1 MTRIWLVAD
10 DYGIAKPV
18 NGAIRDLIAN
28 NRINATSVMVSAPGF
43 DGGEAKLLLEAAA
56 GARHAAIGLH
66 FTLTAP
72 FKPLSTDYAP
82 LKNGAFLPVGRT
94 MAASAFGQLERMTI
108 AVEVQAQIAA
118 FKAAFGRAP
127 DYIDGH
133 QHVQLF
139 APVSDALLH
148 VMRQEAPGA
157 WMRQCGRIPGAAYGD
172 RKAMLLDFLS
182 KRFRKRAAA
191 LGIKT
196 NSAFAGTYNFGDT
209 AEFAALFP
217 KFLKGLPEGGLIMC
231 HPGIVDHAL
240 IALDKLTTL
249 REREYDYFKSDAFPA
264 ALAANNVTL
273 L

>member
-1 MTRIWLVAD
+1 MTGIWLVAD

-28 NRINATSVMVSAPGF
+28 NRINATSVMVGAPGF
-43 DGGEAKLLLEAAA
+43 DGDEAKLLLEAAA
-56 GARHAAIGLH
+56 KARHAAIGLH

-72 FKPLSTDYAP
+72 FKPLSNDYGP
-82 LKNGAFLPVGRT
+82 TQGDKFLSLGRT
-94 MAASAFGQLERMTI
+94 MAASVFGQLERMTI
-108 AVEVQAQIAA
+108 AAEVQAQIDA
-118 FKAAFGRAP
+118 FKSAFGRAP
-127 DYIDGH
+127 DYVDGH

-148 VMRQEAPGA
+148 VIKQEAPNA
-157 WMRQCGRIPGAAYGD
+157 WVRQCGRVADAAYGD
-172 RKAMLLDFLS
+172 RKAWLLDFLS
-182 KRFRKRAAA
+182 ARFRRKAAA

-196 NSAFAGTYNFGDT
+196 NAAFAGTYNFGDE

-217 KFLKGLPEGGLIMC
+217 KFLKGLPENGLIMC
-231 HPGIVDHAL
+231 HPGIVDHEL
-240 IALDKLTTL
+240 IALDTLTTL
-249 REREYDYFKSDAFPA
+249 REREYGYFRSDAFPA